1 MACATLK
8 RSLDWESLNQRPTKR
23 RRCGIYPTTSNSSQ
37 NSNSGNLKAISEPVT
52 SVFADA
58 SLTKLTPEKMA
69 QNIRDEITRLHRRKQ
84 LNISAYNCE
93 RMQDSES
100 SGSEM
105 GPDSPRRSETPPNLV
120 RNPEKGLFTFKQAS
134 ESFIQHRFSLKV
146 SFRNNKSFYV
156 FEYLKQVQLICESM
170 LKEREESL
178 REQYDAVLTTK
189 LAEQYDAFVK
199 FTYDQI
205 QRRYEAA
212 PSCKSQD
219 LLEQFH
225 PFLIDF
231 FFITQISPNGTS
243 STLKTNKSTNHKTE
257 FVVSMCAN

>member
-23 RRCGIYPTTSNSSQ
+23 RRCHPFGSPSQSPSASS
-37 NSNSGNLKAISEPVT
+37 SSSPSASSST
-52 SVFADA
+52 SVAAAAAAAASMRVMEPKPSPFAEA
-58 SLTKLTPEKMA
+58 TCSKLTPEKMA
-69 QNIRDEITRLHRRKQ
+69 QNITEEIKRLHRRKQ
-84 LNISAYNCE
+84 LTFNSHNVE

-105 GPDSPRRSETPPNLV
+105 GPDSPRRPDSPPSMV
-120 RNPEKGLFTFKQAS
+120 KNPEKALFTFKQ
-134 ESFIQHRFSLKV
+134 
-146 SFRNNKSFYV
+146 
-156 FEYLKQVQLICESM
+156 VQMICERM
-170 LKEREESL
+170 LKEREDAL

-212 PSCKSQD
+212 PSYLS
-219 LLEQFH
+219 
-225 PFLIDF
+225 
-231 FFITQISPNGTS
+231 
-243 STLKTNKSTNHKTE
+243 
-257 FVVSMCAN
+257 

>member
-23 RRCGIYPTTSNSSQ
+23 RRCHPFGSPSQQSASMAASASVMSPSS
-37 NSNSGNLKAISEPVT
+37 SSAISATSAAAAAAAASMRVMEPKP
-52 SVFADA
+52 SPFAEA
-58 SLTKLTPEKMA
+58 TCSKLTPEKMA
-69 QNIRDEITRLHRRKQ
+69 QNITEEIKRLHRRKQ
-84 LNISAYNCE
+84 LNFNSHTVE

-105 GPDSPRRSETPPNLV
+105 GPDSPRRPDSPPSMV
-120 RNPEKGLFTFKQAS
+120 KNPEKALFTFKQ
-134 ESFIQHRFSLKV
+134 
-146 SFRNNKSFYV
+146 
-156 FEYLKQVQLICESM
+156 VQMICERM
-170 LKEREESL
+170 LKEREDAL

-212 PSCKSQD
+212 PSYLS
-219 LLEQFH
+219 
-225 PFLIDF
+225 
-231 FFITQISPNGTS
+231 
-243 STLKTNKSTNHKTE
+243 
-257 FVVSMCAN
+257 

>member
-23 RRCGIYPTTSNSSQ
+23 RRCHPFGSPSQSQPSSASMAASASVMSPSSSSATSSAVSSAAAAAAMRVMEPKPSPFAETTCS
-37 NSNSGNLKAISEPVT
+37 
-52 SVFADA
+52 
-58 SLTKLTPEKMA
+58 KLTPEKMA
-69 QNIRDEITRLHRRKQ
+69 QNITEEIKRLHRRKQ
-84 LNISAYNCE
+84 LNFNSHTVE

-105 GPDSPRRSETPPNLV
+105 GPDSPRRPDSPPSMV
-120 RNPEKGLFTFKQAS
+120 KHPEKALFTFKQ
-134 ESFIQHRFSLKV
+134 
-146 SFRNNKSFYV
+146 
-156 FEYLKQVQLICESM
+156 VQMICERM
-170 LKEREESL
+170 LKEREDAL

-212 PSCKSQD
+212 PSYLS
-219 LLEQFH
+219 
-225 PFLIDF
+225 
-231 FFITQISPNGTS
+231 
-243 STLKTNKSTNHKTE
+243 
-257 FVVSMCAN
+257 

>member
-23 RRCGIYPTTSNSSQ
+23 RRCHPFGSPAGSSTSISNALNSSP
-37 NSNSGNLKAISEPVT
+37 SSSSAAARSAVMEPKP
-52 SVFADA
+52 SPFADA
-58 SLTKLTPEKMA
+58 VCPKLTPEKMA
-69 QNIRDEITRLHRRKQ
+69 QNITEEIKRLHRRKQ
-84 LNISAYNCE
+84 LTFNHSE

-105 GPDSPRRSETPPNLV
+105 GPDSPRRPDSPPSMV
-120 RNPEKGLFTFKQAS
+120 KNPEKALFTFKQ
-134 ESFIQHRFSLKV
+134 
-146 SFRNNKSFYV
+146 
-156 FEYLKQVQLICESM
+156 VQMICERM
-170 LKEREESL
+170 LKEREDSL

-212 PSCKSQD
+212 PSYLS
-219 LLEQFH
+219 
-225 PFLIDF
+225 
-231 FFITQISPNGTS
+231 
-243 STLKTNKSTNHKTE
+243 
-257 FVVSMCAN
+257 

>member
-23 RRCGIYPTTSNSSQ
+23 RRCHPFGSPTQQSASMAASASVMSPSSSSATSATSAAAAAAAASMRVM
-37 NSNSGNLKAISEPVT
+37 EPKP
-52 SVFADA
+52 SPFAEA
-58 SLTKLTPEKMA
+58 TCSKLTPEKMA
-69 QNIRDEITRLHRRKQ
+69 QNITEEIKRLHRRKQ
-84 LNISAYNCE
+84 LNFNSHTVE

-105 GPDSPRRSETPPNLV
+105 GPDSPRRPDSPPSMV
-120 RNPEKGLFTFKQAS
+120 KNPEKALFTFKQ
-134 ESFIQHRFSLKV
+134 
-146 SFRNNKSFYV
+146 
-156 FEYLKQVQLICESM
+156 VQMICERM
-170 LKEREESL
+170 LKEREDAL

-212 PSCKSQD
+212 PSYLS
-219 LLEQFH
+219 
-225 PFLIDF
+225 
-231 FFITQISPNGTS
+231 
-243 STLKTNKSTNHKTE
+243 
-257 FVVSMCAN
+257 

>member
-23 RRCGIYPTTSNSSQ
+23 RRCHPFGSPSQQSASMAASASVMSPSSSSATSAVSSAAAAAAA
-37 NSNSGNLKAISEPVT
+37 SMRVMEPKP
-52 SVFADA
+52 SPFAEA
-58 SLTKLTPEKMA
+58 TCSKLTPEKMA
-69 QNIRDEITRLHRRKQ
+69 QNITEEIKRLHRRKQ
-84 LNISAYNCE
+84 LNFNSHTVE

-105 GPDSPRRSETPPNLV
+105 GPDSPRRPDSPPSMV
-120 RNPEKGLFTFKQAS
+120 KNPEKALFTFKQ
-134 ESFIQHRFSLKV
+134 
-146 SFRNNKSFYV
+146 
-156 FEYLKQVQLICESM
+156 VQMICERM
-170 LKEREESL
+170 LKEREDAL

-212 PSCKSQD
+212 PSYLS
-219 LLEQFH
+219 
-225 PFLIDF
+225 
-231 FFITQISPNGTS
+231 
-243 STLKTNKSTNHKTE
+243 
-257 FVVSMCAN
+257 